1 MKIKKIIFLT
11 LIISVLSLTGCAS
24 KTEYNSF
31 RKEVNS
37 LYEKIVSTDAIIN
50 NIDVNSETSTDE
62 LFESLDNLKTSFD
75 DFSKVKTPEEFKD
88 CTYLSENASKY
99 LSNAEASFH
108 KAFDGEYD
116 DDSFKEGIANYNEVI
131 KCVNYMGDVLQKNQ
145 K

>member
-31 RKEVNS
+31 HKEVNS

-75 DFSKVKTPEEFKD
+75 DFSKVKTP
-88 CTYLSENASKY
+88 
-99 LSNAEASFH
+99 
-108 KAFDGEYD
+108 
-116 DDSFKEGIANYNEVI
+116 
-131 KCVNYMGDVLQKNQ
+131 
-145 K
+145 